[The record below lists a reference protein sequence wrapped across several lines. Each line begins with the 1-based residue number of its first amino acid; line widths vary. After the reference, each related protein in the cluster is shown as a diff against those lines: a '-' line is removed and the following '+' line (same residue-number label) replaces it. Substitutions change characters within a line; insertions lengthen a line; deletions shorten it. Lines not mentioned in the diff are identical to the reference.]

1 MPALESVL
9 GGQLGD
15 SVQDFNFKTI
25 TDRFSELMFEY
36 PFRVPARFALIIRA
50 VVSQEGLALRLE
62 PEFSIIRVAYPY
74 VAKRLLAADT
84 EELRH
89 KLLDVLFDR
98 QGRLQ
103 LERLENLL
111 ENLLTNTLVLCLMVH
126 FLDVSWKW
134 MALQTQD
141 CTALKVLGLQKKTVT
156 ILTWYSKLVVV
167 LLIASLLYAWI
178 SLLMVT
184 T

>member
-1 MPALESVL
+1 
-9 GGQLGD
+9 
-15 SVQDFNFKTI
+15 
-25 TDRFSELMFEY
+25 MFEY

-62 PEFSIIRVAYPY
+62 PEFSIVRVAYPY

-103 LERLENLL
+103 LQRLENLL
-111 ENLLTNTLVLCLMVH
+111 EVVGTDGNPADLIP
-126 FLDVSWKW
+126 
-134 MALQTQD
+134 
-141 CTALKVLGLQKKTVT
+141 VLGL
-156 ILTWYSKLVVV
+156 
-167 LLIASLLYAWI
+167 A
-178 SLLMVT
+178 
-184 T
+184 